1 MTRAM
6 PPRTSHFRR
15 GMTLV
20 ELLVVVAIFLVL
32 AVTVLPSISAT
43 AESRRSRE
51 AARMVTGFISKA
63 QSQAVGR
70 REWSGF
76 MLLATG
82 ASSFAATD
90 LFLADVPPVYRGD
103 TVPALLSISA
113 TTTGSTRIA
122 TGANNQLT
130 LSGSLG
136 ARVRQ
141 NDLIRF
147 DGRNPWYEL
156 AADATT
162 GTSVSFRIRGILAGA
177 AKTASN
183 AEGAGQTEHNTPWPS
198 VGLEIPFEI
207 LRQPVSSG
215 SPLSL
220 PDGRV
225 IDLYW
230 SGYGPP
236 QVGAYMPL
244 QTGTTGVATAGA
256 TSSFLFDGTGR
267 LRQIQVSLGST
278 LNRLTVTGPV
288 FLLLGRV
295 DRAGQIYNA
304 SAGESDDSLGA
315 NWQYPDSYWIAID
328 PFTGVTR
335 SAQCANLSE
344 DRNLNGILDAGEDY
358 NGNGLLDLRAVDPIS
373 SQLWIRQALLSG
385 GN

>member
-1 MTRAM
+1 MV
-6 PPRTSHFRR
+6 SSF
-15 GMTLV
+15 
-20 ELLVVVAIFLVL
+20 VA
-32 AVTVLPSISAT
+32 
-43 AESRRSRE
+43 
-51 AARMVTGFISKA
+51 KA
-63 QSQAVGR
+63 QSRAIGR
-70 REWSGF
+70 HEWSGF
-76 MLLATG
+76 ILLPTG
-82 ASSFAATD
+82 SSSFVATD

-113 TTTGSTRIA
+113 TTTGSTRLA
-122 TGANNQLT
+122 TGTNNQLT

-183 AEGAGQTEHNTPWPS
+183 AEGAGQKEHNTPWPS
-198 VGLEIPFEI
+198 VGLPIPFEV

-295 DRAGQIYNA
+295 DRAGQSPA
-304 SAGESDDSLGA
+304 SLNPADDSLGA
-315 NWQYPDSYWIAID
+315 NWQYPDSGWIAID
-328 PFTGVTR
+328 PFTGSVR
-335 SAQCANLSE
+335 SAECKPNAVGANDIE
-344 DRNLNGILDAGEDY
+344 K
-358 NGNGLLDLRAVDPIS
+358 LLD
-373 SQLWIRQALLSG
+373 SQQWIRQALLSG